1 MKTDAF
7 LAQLD
12 KVRGGNGRWMA
23 CCPAHDDRT
32 PSLTIAEGDDG
43 RVLLHC
49 FGGCS
54 PGAVVA
60 AVGMKLSDLMPEG
73 ALSVEPMRKM
83 RIPPADVLRAMAF
96 SATVVAIYASDMAQG
111 KELTRED
118 KDKLFQIAGE
128 FQEAIDYATR

>member
-1 MKTDAF
+1 MKTDAL
-7 LAQLD
+7 LAQLQ

-54 PGAVVA
+54 PDAVVG
-60 AVGMKLSDLMPEG
+60 AVGMSLSDLMPDG
-73 ALSVEPMRKM
+73 PAPMEPARQM
-83 RIPPADVLRAMAF
+83 RIPAPDVLRAIAF
-96 SATVVAIYASDMAQG
+96 SATVVAIYASDMAHG
-111 KELTRED
+111 KQLTAED
-118 KDKLFQIAGE
+118 KDRLFAIAGE
-128 FQEAIDYATR
+128 IQEAVEYATR